1 VAIQGSTL
9 KIAVP
14 IRATAGQLHFSRV
27 DMRGGDGVSAEAL
40 LSHHIW
46 TFILLVRKGKFY
58 DQGDAKWTVI
68 RGQLRGHNDMPQ
80 GIFGGFS
87 YYYLVMIFYNI
98 VPLIMEFP

>member
-1 VAIQGSTL
+1 
-9 KIAVP
+9 
-14 IRATAGQLHFSRV
+14 
-27 DMRGGDGVSAEAL
+27 MRGGDGVSAEAL

-46 TFILLVRKGKFY
+46 MFIPLARSSVRVNSMIR
-58 DQGDAKWTVI
+58 GDAKWTVI
-68 RGQLRGHNDMPQ
+68 RGQLRGHNNMPQ